1 MYYQIIDN
9 KTQRVVMTVP
19 SFKDAQRVLSL
30 YERGEVSIM
39 PIEKSEHPLQRR

>member
-19 SFKDAQRVLSL
+19 SFKDAQRVLEL

-39 PIEKSEHPLQRR
+39 PIEKSDHPFRRR